1 MTPYVPREM
10 ATLAARWR
18 WIAITRLVLAG
29 LLGFYLLLLYRAP
42 KGHPPPSFVRPAS
55 AALIGALAL
64 LGLIQLTPLFRASRG
79 KALFCVVLDVILA
92 VQFVGLYAFDPHRYL
107 FILMVLVA
115 VEAALIWGLI
125 GGLKAWAVV
134 TVGYLI
140 VEVWGARLAGV
151 EFNAE
156 GAFLRVVVGLLLVLV
171 VAVLARDVS
180 VERRERLA
188 EREGQLK
195 RLQDMV
201 WDVPAVVWEAEAS
214 NLQFTFVSHR
224 AEQIL
229 GFSAKQ
235 WLHEPE
241 FRAKHLH
248 PADRLKVMEQYR
260 QAVKQGRHFEVS
272 YRMVAS
278 NGAEVWVFDRVRV
291 VRDLDGEVRQL
302 RGVMVDVT
310 RSKQAE
316 EALRTSFGLLFAN
329 NPHPMWAYDRS
340 TLRFLAVNDAAVQQ
354 YGYSRDQF
362 LQMQMPTVFAGE
374 EGSRLMVDLARN
386 RGAFEKNG
394 EWVHVLQDGRTIDVS
409 ITSHTLDFEGR
420 KAALVVAENI
430 TARRLAEKERREAQ
444 ARYQALVEQIPAV
457 TYQRSADGKRH
468 SIYVSP
474 QVQDM
479 LGYRPE
485 SFVSDPALWST
496 LLHTEDR
503 ERVLAELDK
512 AARSGEQF
520 QQEYRLM
527 AARRPRR
534 VGPGRGRPDPGRGGQ
549 PRFWQGVMVDV
560 TERKRAEEQV
570 AFLAYHD
577 KLTGLPN
584 RVMFEEMLDLAL
596 ARARRADL
604 AVAVLY
610 LDLDNFKLVND
621 SLGHAAGDE
630 LLRQVARRLRAAIR
644 ETDLVARQGGDEFLL
659 LLADMERPP
668 ARPALEADRRS
679 PMRRGR
685 RRAGSTTRC
694 KRAVRPGRDRV
705 LRLGQHRDQRLPAT
719 TRTTRAALLKHADA
733 AHVPEQEGAAPAG
746 RSSSPTSRS
755 SPMTKLSL
763 ATRLRKAV
771 DGRQWVLH
779 YQPIVDLVDGSPDR
793 RRGAAPLDGPRRR
806 DDRPRGVHPPRRGD
820 GPDRRHRRLG
830 DRGARP
836 ADRGSGRT
844 PAWCST

>member
-316 EALRTSFGLLFAN
+316 EASADELR
-329 NPHPMWAYDRS
+329 
-340 TLRFLAVNDAAVQQ
+340 
-354 YGYSRDQF
+354 
-362 LQMQMPTVFAGE
+362 
-374 EGSRLMVDLARN
+374 
-386 RGAFEKNG
+386 
-394 EWVHVLQDGRTIDVS
+394 
-409 ITSHTLDFEGR
+409 
-420 KAALVVAENI
+420 
-430 TARRLAEKERREAQ
+430 
-444 ARYQALVEQIPAV
+444 PAV
-457 TYQRSADGKRH
+457 RQQPASHVG
-468 SIYVSP
+468 
-474 QVQDM
+474 
-479 LGYRPE
+479 LRPE
-485 SFVSDPALWST
+485 HAPVP
-496 LLHTEDR
+496 
-503 ERVLAELDK
+503 
-512 AARSGEQF
+512 
-520 QQEYRLM
+520 
-527 AARRPRR
+527 
-534 VGPGRGRPDPGRGGQ
+534 GGQ
-549 PRFWQGVMVDV
+549 
-560 TERKRAEEQV
+560 
-570 AFLAYHD
+570 
-577 KLTGLPN
+577 
-584 RVMFEEMLDLAL
+584 
-596 ARARRADL
+596 
-604 AVAVLY
+604 
-610 LDLDNFKLVND
+610 
-621 SLGHAAGDE
+621 
-630 LLRQVARRLRAAIR
+630 
-644 ETDLVARQGGDEFLL
+644 
-659 LLADMERPP
+659 
-668 ARPALEADRRS
+668 
-679 PMRRGR
+679 
-685 RRAGSTTRC
+685 
-694 KRAVRPGRDRV
+694 
-705 LRLGQHRDQRLPAT
+705 
-719 TRTTRAALLKHADA
+719 
-733 AHVPEQEGAAPAG
+733 
-746 RSSSPTSRS
+746 
-755 SPMTKLSL
+755 
-763 ATRLRKAV
+763 
-771 DGRQWVLH
+771 
-779 YQPIVDLVDGSPDR
+779 R
-793 RRGAAPLDGPRRR
+793 RRGPAVRLLTRPVPPDADADRVRRR
-806 DDRPRGVHPPRRGD
+806 GGEPAHGRP
-820 GPDRRHRRLG
+820 GPQ
-830 DRGARP
+830 P
-836 ADRGSGRT
+836 GRVREER
-844 PAWCST
+844 